1 VEIAKSGLTEALG
14 WFRKQTSQPATNFQP
29 VLDLLS
35 DPQVLDTEEPDI
47 GIVRQ
52 WKITGAVWCRYEV
65 WKDWSADP
73 DPERLAWRN
82 QMLIRD
88 VSAERR
94 AVGSGAVW
102 KLRSIG
108 YVFRRV
114 EPTLAFD
121 QFPNQVI
128 GHEILEMEIRR
139 LSLQPPGQSAVS
151 ILDGNSAHINTKG
164 RIIGG
169 SDGAGIFYPQGT
181 GTPTTGPP
189 PPRVTG
195 TPPLS
200 PSLDYYGTV
209 EDVFGVSPE
218 QLTAMADQIITDP
231 DDFPAP
237 VPTNSITVAEVASI
251 NFDNARPLQGTG
263 IVYIKGNVT
272 ISPGSNSTFNGLLY
286 VDGNLTVR
294 APSEIRGAVVLTG
307 NLSVQGS
314 SDFATIIYDDDV
326 LSALRLIVGQYRR
339 STAITLPLVRN
350 H

>member
-1 VEIAKSGLTEALG
+1 MIANDYPVRRLQRLAGIVPEMRVGYSTKTVMLANGEGGVALILALFFTVIVVGVTVSGTLIMRSNEIKTRTSFVQRGQAVEIAKSGLTEALG

-237 VPTNSITVAEVASI
+237 VPSNSISVSEVASI

-263 IVYIKGNVT
+263 IVYIK
-272 ISPGSNSTFNGLLY
+272 
-286 VDGNLTVR
+286 
-294 APSEIRGAVVLTG
+294 
-307 NLSVQGS
+307 
-314 SDFATIIYDDDV
+314 
-326 LSALRLIVGQYRR
+326 
-339 STAITLPLVRN
+339 
-350 H
+350 